1 MIVDQIDNIDRY
13 RGFAKGLDAL
23 IDWLAGHDFRTLEA
37 GRHDI
42 LGDKVYANVMES
54 TTRPES
60 EAHYEVHARYYDV
73 QVDVRGREAFK
84 VAQGE
89 STQVAPFDAA
99 QDFGLLDAQSC
110 IDGDLDEGRFAI
122 FVPGE
127 AHMPTLQF
135 LGDGAKPIK
144 KICFK
149 VIADAFFDE
158 TAAH

>member
-1 MIVDQIDNIDRY
+1 MIVDNIEHIDRY
-13 RGFAKGLDAL
+13 RGFAKGLDVL
-23 IDWLAGHDFRTLEA
+23 IDWLASNDFRALES
-37 GRHDI
+37 GRHTI
-42 LGDKVYANVMES
+42 QGDNVYANVMEP

-89 STQVAPFDAA
+89 TTQVTPFDAA
-99 QDFGLLDAQSC
+99 EDFGLLDASSC
-110 IDGDLDEGRFAI
+110 IDSDLDEGRFAI

-135 LGDGAKPIK
+135 PGDGAQPIK

-149 VIADAFFDE
+149 VIADAFFD
-158 TAAH
+158 ASSK

>member
-1 MIVDQIDNIDRY
+1 MIVDNIEHIDRY

-23 IDWLAGHDFRTLEA
+23 IDWLASNDFRALEA

-42 LGDKVYANVMES
+42 LGDKVYANAMEP
-54 TTRPES
+54 TTRPVS

-89 STQVAPFDAA
+89 GTQITPFNVEE
-99 QDFGLLDAQSC
+99 DFGLLDAPSC

-135 LGDGAKPIK
+135 GNDGAQPIK

-158 TAAH
+158 PTR

>member
-1 MIVDQIDNIDRY
+1 MIIDQIDNIDRY
-13 RGFAKGLDAL
+13 RGFAKGLDIL
-23 IDWLAGHDFRTLEA
+23 IDWMAAHDFKALEV
-37 GRHDI
+37 GSHPI
-42 LGDKVYANVMES
+42 MGKKVFANVMEP
-54 TTRPES
+54 TTRPLDD
-60 EAHYEVHARYYDV
+60 AHYEVHARYYDV

-89 STQVAPFDAA
+89 TTQVKEFDAA
-99 QDFGLLDAQSC
+99 EDFGLLDAEAC

-135 LGDGAKPIK
+135 PGDGAQPIK

-149 VIADAFFDE
+149 VVADAFFDE
-158 TAAH
+158 A